1 MEKRRNATIDFI
13 RVIASILVISIHT
26 TTWPIAMTIGRWAV
40 PFFMVVTGYFY
51 FLNPNHDRLMKIIK
65 NLLSLWVIWMIIY
78 IPIGVQALVGLSFK
92 EIVFKLVW
100 SVIGYSVFYVGS
112 WYLPAAAF
120 GIWVVDYLNKRQLP
134 IVRNLLAAFSLFL
147 GCVSSSYARV
157 HLGKISSIH
166 WCTSIFIGLLWM
178 TLAYYIAKYHKQ
190 VESRFRSFGWVL
202 LALILTCA
210 ERFLILK
217 FNMAPDTR
225 QTDIYLTLPISVLL
239 LFGFVLGNPW
249 HVKQRTAFFFR
260 NFATL
265 LFFTQ
270 FAFVPWHFYSQTLH
284 FIVTLIGSI
293 VLSLLILWL
302 SKFKHLTWLQR
313 LYN

>member
-13 RVIASILVISIHT
+13 RIIASILVIAIHT
-26 TTWPIAMTIGRWAV
+26 TNGIIAETIGRWAV

-51 FLNPNHDRLMKIIK
+51 FLNPNHDRLIRIIK
-65 NLLSLWVIWMIIY
+65 NLLALWLVWMVVY
-78 IPIGVQALVGLSFK
+78 IPNGIYSLMGLGVKQIISKLIWSIIGF
-92 EIVFKLVW
+92 
-100 SVIGYSVFYVGS
+100 SVFYVGS

-147 GCVSSSYARV
+147 GCVSSSYAGF
-157 HLGKISSIH
+157 HLGKLSTIH
-166 WCTSIFIGLLWM
+166 WCDSIFIGILWM
-178 TLAYYIAKYHKQ
+178 TLAYYIAKYHRQ
-190 VESRFRSFGWVL
+190 IQLHFHSFIWIIVGLGLTL
-202 LALILTCA
+202 L
-210 ERFLILK
+210 ERFLVLK
-217 FNMAPDTR
+217 TGLCPDHKL
-225 QTDIYLTLPISVLL
+225 TDMYITLPISIVL

-270 FAFVPWHFYSQTLH
+270 FMFLPFNIHNHAIYFTF
-284 FIVTLIGSI
+284 TLIGSV

>member
-51 FLNPNHDRLMKIIK
+51 FLNPNHDRLMRIIK

-78 IPIGVQALVGLSFK
+78 IPYGVRALEGLSFK
-92 EIVFKLVW
+92 EIVFKLIW
-100 SVIGYSVFYVGS
+100 SVIGYSIFYVGS
-112 WYLPAAAF
+112 WYLSAAAF
-120 GIWVVDYLNKRQLP
+120 GIWIVDFLNRKQLP
-134 IVRNLLAAFSLFL
+134 MIRNLLAIFSLFL
-147 GCVSSSYARV
+147 GCVSSNYSSF
-157 HLGKISSIH
+157 HLGKLSTIH
-166 WCTSIFIGLLWM
+166 WCDSIFIGVLWM
-178 TLAYYIAKYHKQ
+178 TLAYYIAKYHRQ
-190 VESRFRSFGWVL
+190 IQLHFHNFTWVII
-202 LALILTCA
+202 ALILTIFEKSMVFKLGLCSNYG
-210 ERFLILK
+210 F
-217 FNMAPDTR
+217 
-225 QTDIYLTLPISVLL
+225 TDIYITLPISIIL

-270 FAFVPWHFYSQTLH
+270 FMFLPFNIRNHVIYFT
-284 FIVTLIGSI
+284 FTLIGSI
-293 VLSLLILWL
+293 ILSLLILWL